1 MPTGAIPY
9 GITLEGIMN
18 PFKYGQVVSEDDFCP
33 RPELLKQMVGFI
45 KSGQNVVLQGERR
58 MGKTSLICEAV
69 RKAKK
74 HRMVYVDLLEIKT
87 ADDFAKRVIKAIVST
102 EGQAGMMEKLVKAL
116 AQLRPSISVDP
127 FTGRPSVSLDPRVT
141 LRPDSIEAILDLL
154 QGMRKR
160 RAITVVFD
168 EFQDVLNLPD
178 SEETLALLR
187 SRVQFHGDIPY
198 IFAGSIRNRLSDI
211 FNSPDSP
218 FFKSAIAVDVDSLD
232 PSVFSAFLK
241 ERFKKGRRKI
251 TDETLSEI
259 ISTAESVPGDVQE
272 LCGALWD
279 TTSPGDSITQECFP
293 SAFELIFSR
302 ESKGYEAV
310 LVQVTGQQLKCLTG
324 LARLGGKSPLS
335 AAFLEGVGITLPA
348 SVKKALN
355 RLVQIK
361 VIYRYQGEYKFIN
374 PFFKLWLL
382 WKNY

>member
-1 MPTGAIPY
+1 
-9 GITLEGIMN
+9 MN
-18 PFKYGQVVSEDDFCP
+18 PFKYGQVVSEEDFCP

-45 KSGQNVVLQGERR
+45 KAGQNVVLQGERR

-102 EGQAGMMEKLVKAL
+102 EGQAGMMEKLVKTL
-116 AQLRPSISVDP
+116 AQLRPSVSIDP
-127 FTGRPSVSLDPRVT
+127 FSGQPSVSLDPRVT

-154 QGMRKR
+154 QGMQEHK
-160 RAITVVFD
+160 AITVVFD
-168 EFQDVLNLPD
+168 EFQDVLNLRD
-178 SEETLALLR
+178 SKETLALLR
-187 SRVQFHGDIPY
+187 SKVQFHGDIPY
-198 IFAGSIRNRLSDI
+198 VFAGSIRNKMSDI

-218 FFKSAIAVDVDSLD
+218 FFKSAIAVDVDSID
-232 PSVFSAFLK
+232 PTVFSAFLREK
-241 ERFKKGRRKI
+241 FKKGRRKI
-251 TDETLSEI
+251 TDETLAGI

-279 TTSPGDSITQECFP
+279 TSSPGNRITKECFS
-293 SAFELIFSR
+293 SAYELIFSR

-335 AAFLEGVGITLPA
+335 AGFLEGVGITLPA